1 MGSGVKWGG
10 HVCSGGV
17 LCVAGG
23 GVLCVVVGVW
33 SAVVGVLCV
42 LSGPVHVR
50 AYTSELLCTYVN
62 VLLKRIT
69 SNFAAFVP

>member
-1 MGSGVKWGG
+1 MRS
-10 HVCSGGV
+10 
-17 LCVAGG
+17 GG

-50 AYTSELLCTYVN
+50 AYTSELLCTYICTYHVN